1 MGRDHSCEGCGN
13 GGFVNDEACE
23 CKGTRENTK
32 MNGFFGNRLL
42 PSERKIINK
51 MQVGSFSEI
60 EIMRFSQNTGII
72 SRRVNDDVWEFLFNK
87 DEIELIVERM
97 RMIKSQGWME

>member
-1 MGRDHSCEGCGN
+1 
-13 GGFVNDEACE
+13 
-23 CKGTRENTK
+23 